1 MSKKG
6 KPRET
11 TKKDGFILE
20 WYPRRTSLDVDVYQ
34 ENSDGSKGK
43 LVSEL
48 EYPKLRGTG
57 PKDWEAE
64 AVSIAKREL
73 EKSKTTES

>member
-20 WYPRRTSLDVDVYQ
+20 WFPRRGSLDVDVYQ
-34 ENSDGSKGK
+34 ENSDGTKGK

-48 EYPKLRGTG
+48 GYPKLSGTG
-57 PKDWEAE
+57 PRDWEAE

-73 EKSKTTES
+73 EKSKAK